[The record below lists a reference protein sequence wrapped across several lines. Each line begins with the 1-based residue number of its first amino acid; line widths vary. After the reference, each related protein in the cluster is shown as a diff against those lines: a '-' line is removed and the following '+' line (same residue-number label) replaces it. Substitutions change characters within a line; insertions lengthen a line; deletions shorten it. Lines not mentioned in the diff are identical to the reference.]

1 MTSIP
6 SSLYD
11 FLLAHHTLT
20 LATVDDS
27 GHPHAAALF
36 YAVAEDL
43 RLVFLSDPHT
53 YHARHIGQGAWV
65 ALTIQDDGQSWQA
78 ITGVQIHGFARP
90 GGSDARA
97 IYQARFPFIARA
109 EILAQAV
116 KQARVYEILPTW
128 ARLID
133 NRLGFGH
140 KQEWRFQITL

>member
-6 SSLYD
+6 SVLYR
-11 FLLAHHTLT
+11 FLLAHNTLT
-20 LATVDDS
+20 LATVDES
-27 GHPHAAALF
+27 GRPHAAALF

-43 RLVFLSDPHT
+43 RLVFFSHPHT
-53 YHARHIGQGAWV
+53 QHARHIGQGAWV

-90 GGSDARA
+90 GGPDARA
-97 IYQARFPFIARA
+97 LYLARFPFIARA
-109 EILAQAV
+109 EVLTQAV
-116 KQARVYEILPTW
+116 TRARVYEILPTW